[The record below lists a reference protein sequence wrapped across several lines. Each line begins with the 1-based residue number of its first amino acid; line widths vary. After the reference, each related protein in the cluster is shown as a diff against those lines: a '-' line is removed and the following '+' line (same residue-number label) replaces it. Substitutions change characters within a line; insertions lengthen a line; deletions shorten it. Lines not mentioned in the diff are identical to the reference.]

1 MFKLPLTGLLLSLAL
16 TISFGE
22 LAFANSVLRLTR
34 EQASGVGAAPTNI
47 KVAPGAGV
55 NIMVPSGEII
65 QKAWLDNPAFVTLDA
80 DGCLEGIAKKC
91 EVNRPATLVHLKL
104 IESLNFEGLPAAN
117 HSLLTLVSNG
127 SGGSQ
132 VYLFKIHPSDK
143 IGYYTVQIVG
153 QNFTQARQTLAPPI
167 SNPTLQPTEIP
178 RISTISIP
186 GIERGI
192 HVAVQRSLL
201 ISGSQLWNR
210 INDFLSRIKA
220 GQSPE
225 MAMRAAGISQD
236 LVMKLQQ
243 LGSQDIRANQI

>member
-1 MFKLPLTGLLLSLAL
+1 MFKLSTSLIVSLAL
-16 TISFGE
+16 AVSLGE
-22 LAFANSVLRLTR
+22 SAFANSILRLTR
-34 EQASGVGAAPTNI
+34 EQASGVGVAPTNI
-47 KVAPGAGV
+47 EVAPGAGV
-55 NIMVPSGEII
+55 NIIVPSGEII

-80 DGCLEGIAKKC
+80 DGCLEGLARKC

-104 IESLNFEGLPAAN
+104 IERLNFEGLPAAN
-117 HSLLTLVSNG
+117 HSLLTLVSTG
-127 SGGSQ
+127 SAGSQ
-132 VYLFKIHPSDK
+132 VYLFKILPSDK
-143 IGYYTVQIVG
+143 IGYYTVQIIEGNSNRSSSTVSNTSTVL
-153 QNFTQARQTLAPPI
+153 QSTELPTVSPI
-167 SNPTLQPTEIP
+167 SIV
-178 RISTISIP
+178 

-192 HVAVQRSLL
+192 KVAVQRSLL

-243 LGSQDIRANQI
+243 LGSQDIRVNQI

>member
-1 MFKLPLTGLLLSLAL
+1 MFKLPLMGLFLSVVL
-16 TISFGE
+16 TVSLGE
-22 LAFANSVLRLTR
+22 TAFANSILRLTR
-34 EQASGVGAAPTNI
+34 EQASGVGISPTNI
-47 KVAPGAGV
+47 EVAPGAGV

-80 DGCLEGIAKKC
+80 DGCLEGITKKC
-91 EVNRPATLVHLKL
+91 ETNRPATLVHLKL
-104 IESLNFEGLPAAN
+104 IERLNFEGLPDAN
-117 HSLLTLVSNG
+117 YSLLTLVSNG

-143 IGYYTVQIVG
+143 VGYYTIQIIG
-153 QNFTQARQTLAPPI
+153 SPSLRGGSPSPATLPVLN
-167 SNPTLQPTEIP
+167 STPTA
-178 RISTISIP
+178 STISIP

-192 HVAVQRSLL
+192 KVAVQRSLL

>member
-1 MFKLPLTGLLLSLAL
+1 
-16 TISFGE
+16 
-22 LAFANSVLRLTR
+22 
-34 EQASGVGAAPTNI
+34 
-47 KVAPGAGV
+47 
-55 NIMVPSGEII
+55 EII

-80 DGCLEGIAKKC
+80 DGCLEGLAKKC
-91 EVNRPATLVHLKL
+91 ETNRPATLVHLKL
-104 IESLNFEGLPAAN
+104 IERLDFEGLPAAN

-143 IGYYTVQIVG
+143 VGYYTVQIVG
-153 QNFTQARQTLAPPI
+153 QNFTQARQTLIPQQAYQNFTQTRQTLAPTV
-167 SNPTLQPTEIP
+167 SNPTIQPTEIP

-186 GIERGI
+186 GIEQGI
-192 HVAVQRSLL
+192 KVALGRSLL

>member
-1 MFKLPLTGLLLSLAL
+1 MFKLPLTGLILSLAL
-16 TISFGE
+16 TVSFKE
-22 LAFANSVLRLTR
+22 SAFANSVLRLTR

-55 NIMVPSGEII
+55 NIMVPPGEII

-80 DGCLEGIAKKC
+80 DGCMSGLAKKC
-91 EVNRPATLVHLKL
+91 EANRPATVVHLKL
-104 IESLNFEGLPAAN
+104 IERLNFEGLPASF

-143 IGYYTVQIVG
+143 VGYYTVQIIE
-153 QNFTQARQTLAPPI
+153 QTAPTVTRGNLAPTI
-167 SNPTLQPTEIP
+167 STTTLPSA
-178 RISTISIP
+178 STISIG

-192 HVAVQRSLL
+192 KVAVQRSLL

-236 LVMKLQQ
+236 LVIKLQQ

>member
-16 TISFGE
+16 TSFCPD
-22 LAFANSVLRLTR
+22 ASANSILRLTR
-34 EQASGVGAAPTNI
+34 EQASGFGVSPTNI
-47 KVAPGAGV
+47 EIAPGAGV
-55 NIMVPSGEII
+55 NIMVPPGEII

-80 DGCLEGIAKKC
+80 DGCLEGTAKKC

-104 IESLNFEGLPAAN
+104 IESLNFEGLPASF

-143 IGYYTVQIVG
+143 VGYYTVQIVG
-153 QNFTQARQTLAPPI
+153 GN
-167 SNPTLQPTEIP
+167 SNASRSSPTVSNTVLQSTANPSV
-178 RISTISIP
+178 STISIA
-186 GIERGI
+186 GIERGMQ
-192 HVAVQRSLL
+192 VALGRSLL

-210 INDFLSRIKA
+210 INDFLSRVKA